1 MKLPF
6 KKTFVVLSLLYLL
19 FLTPLIMLA
28 HPQWQTGSNVI
39 LEEVDLGL
47 TDQTLKE
54 WYESQTENR
63 GHVNYFGIYA
73 TLPIGNDL
81 YMGFG
86 SARPA
91 EQDGAYFAKFDG
103 FTLTGIGEPDEQGFH
118 EMIYDGALIHIAG
131 TDPRDDHTAGT
142 HYTYSPDH
150 NSFTKYRNPAHGLV
164 NVYHTWGLWYAGST
178 LYAAV
183 GAHDGHDDCN
193 VHACMG
199 QIFSSTDSGLTWQKR
214 SDLGTYRAYDITR
227 FDGDLFA
234 SHNDPGM
241 LTLSK
246 STDGGDTWQ
255 AVPGLEN
262 NLLHVNTIEFNGRLL
277 AVSFDRRSLYGLD
290 ADDRVSNFP
299 LPTSYLLGASYPE
312 NGYADFNLMVVVDG
326 WLYLIAE
333 KQSLTDP
340 MERAIIR
347 TQDFNAWQRM
357 VHTDERL
364 ISLAY
369 WPEKNRLITST
380 SGINASLWQV
390 DLSGTPTAVSLQSVE
405 VQASLP
411 AWYSVGI
418 VLLALILLLCRQIF
432 HWRGQ
437 P

>member
-1 MKLPF
+1 
-6 KKTFVVLSLLYLL
+6 
-19 FLTPLIMLA
+19 
-28 HPQWQTGSNVI
+28 
-39 LEEVDLGL
+39 
-47 TDQTLKE
+47 
-54 WYESQTENR
+54 
-63 GHVNYFGIYA
+63 
-73 TLPIGNDL
+73 
-81 YMGFG
+81 
-86 SARPA
+86 
-91 EQDGAYFAKFDG
+91 
-103 FTLTGIGEPDEQGFH
+103 
-118 EMIYDGALIHIAG
+118 
-131 TDPRDDHTAGT
+131 
-142 HYTYSPDH
+142 
-150 NSFTKYRNPAHGLV
+150 
-164 NVYHTWGLWYAGST
+164 
-178 LYAAV
+178 
-183 GAHDGHDDCN
+183 
-193 VHACMG
+193 
-199 QIFSSTDSGLTWQKR
+199 
-214 SDLGTYRAYDITR
+214 
-227 FDGDLFA
+227 
-234 SHNDPGM
+234 M

-299 LPTSYLLGASYPE
+299 LPTGYLLGASYPE

-340 MERAIIR
+340 IERAIIR

-432 HWRGQ
+432 RWRGQ